1 MVSATHQHEQ
11 KCFEKSKFITKWKN
25 RIVTTQTNI
34 KDKVIHTFYRFPS
47 SNPKLKRGY
56 QLQIR
61 KL

>member
-1 MVSATHQHEQ
+1 ME
-11 KCFEKSKFITKWKN
+11 N
-25 RIVTTQTNI
+25 RIFTTQTNI
-34 KDKVIHTFYRFPS
+34 KDKVIHMFYRFPP